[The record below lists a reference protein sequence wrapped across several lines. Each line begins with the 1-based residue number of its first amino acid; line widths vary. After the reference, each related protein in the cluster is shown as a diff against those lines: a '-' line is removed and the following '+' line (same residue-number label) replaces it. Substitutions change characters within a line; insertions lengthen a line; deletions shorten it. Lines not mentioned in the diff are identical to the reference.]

1 MCKQTRGKD
10 TINAIADAG
19 GGGGGAGG
27 ADASTGGAGWST
39 LRYTSRS
46 KCDCYVCTR
55 PYDLFCNAAPI
66 VAIKEGESRVGESR
80 EGESR
85 VGFREAPRRSLR
97 DSTSYVLMNSIHNV
111 FALSKGFHAFILF
124 TGHDLCILNLK
135 GICEGSCHG
144 HPFIRDALSAL
155 GKIVV
160 FAGELEL
167 DALGGVMHWNNISGT
182 YGSKEKDIDL
192 YLRDAANPEV
202 RRVFGKSFP
211 LVGFSRDF
219 ASFPT
224 LALKTT

>member
-1 MCKQTRGKD
+1 
-10 TINAIADAG
+10 
-19 GGGGGAGG
+19 
-27 ADASTGGAGWST
+27 
-39 LRYTSRS
+39 
-46 KCDCYVCTR
+46 
-55 PYDLFCNAAPI
+55 
-66 VAIKEGESRVGESR
+66 
-80 EGESR
+80 
-85 VGFREAPRRSLR
+85 
-97 DSTSYVLMNSIHNV
+97 MNSSNV

-135 GICEGSCHG
+135 GVCEGSCHG

-167 DALGGVMHWNNISGT
+167 DALGVVTHWNNISGT
-182 YGSKEKDIDL
+182 YESKEKNIDL

-202 RRVFGKSFP
+202 RHVFGISFP

>member
-1 MCKQTRGKD
+1 
-10 TINAIADAG
+10 
-19 GGGGGAGG
+19 
-27 ADASTGGAGWST
+27 
-39 LRYTSRS
+39 
-46 KCDCYVCTR
+46 
-55 PYDLFCNAAPI
+55 

-80 EGESR
+80 EGESREGESRVGESREGEPR

-97 DSTSYVLMNSIHNV
+97 DSTSYVLMNSNNV

-124 TGHDLCILNLK
+124 TGHDLCILNFK
-135 GICEGSCHG
+135 GVCEGSCHG

-167 DALGGVMHWNNISGT
+167 DALGVVTHWNNISGT
-182 YGSKEKDIDL
+182 YESKEKNIDL

-202 RRVFGKSFP
+202 RHVFGISFP